1 MDWDDDMIGCVHC
14 SAGTASLAAAV
25 KEGWKDLQY
34 DDGPDGEYLGICPD
48 CVRRQ
53 AERERLEAMAHEMGL
68 TEGQI
73 EQAKAEGVASE
84 IGLRRIEK
92 NTRADE
98 IAQTAEPDG
107 RQKHLFA

>member
-1 MDWDDDMIGCVHC
+1 MIGCVHC